1 MSEII
6 KALMRLNL
14 AGGDSVVDIQILE
27 GDVGFKEL
35 AKKAEKH
42 RVSKKALK
50 R

>member
-1 MSEII
+1 
-6 KALMRLNL
+6 MRLNL
-14 AGGDSVVDIQILE
+14 AGGDSVEDIQILE